1 MAYSATILSTD
12 RLSKIVQQTS
22 HGFDVGDIVRFNGT
36 NFVAAQADNE
46 LHAEVVGMVS
56 FKYDANRF
64 AITQTGFV
72 SNLVNGQYA
81 EGHLYY
87 LSVSNPGELQPAK
100 PTAVGEVELPCFIP
114 YTTTSGYFFGSVG
127 TLITSGALFAWT
139 PVIIDTLMT
148 VNNGY
153 QVNGLFEL
161 NLTLPSVCAVG
172 DIVRVATVLTNG
184 VRIKQ
189 NADQYIQMIDVTTQ
203 NGTMGSLHLL
213 TTNGVFSG
221 ALELVCTEAN
231 KGWSVISGNGTWDV
245 I

>member
-12 RLSKIVQQTS
+12 RLSKIVQQVA
-22 HGFDVGDIVRFNGT
+22 HGFQVGHVVRFNGT
-36 NFVAAQADNE
+36 SFLKAQADNE

-56 FKYDANRF
+56 FVYDADRF

-72 SNLVNGQYA
+72 SNITTGPYVAGQ
-81 EGHLYY
+81 LQY
-87 LSVSNPGELQPAK
+87 LSNFVAGELFFVK

-114 YTTTSGYFFGSVG
+114 YTTTSGYFFASVG

-139 PVIIDTLMT
+139 PVIVDTAMT

-153 QVNGLFEL
+153 QINGLIEL
-161 NLTLPSVCAVG
+161 NMALPTVSSIG

-184 VRIKQ
+184 VRITQ
-189 NADQYIQMIDVTTQ
+189 AANQYIQMINLTTT
-203 NGTMGSLHLL
+203 NGVAGSLHLL
-213 TTNGVFSG
+213 TTVGVLSG